1 MVCVC
6 VHAYRDASADAGWER
21 FVWMLPQ
28 VVCTTHVLVT
38 TCTTHALANPHTQI
52 YTHAHENKQ
61 IHTYTHRF
69 TPTYAQKHTNECIY
83 PSKLQTHMQK
93 CARTYQM
100 AGNAFKRDRQ
110 RVIFAVR
117 QESGRSAF
125 VGGSAEWIG
134 AGGQAAED

>member
-69 TPTYAQKHTNECIY
+69 TPTYAQNTQMNAYTPPNYKHTCKSVLG
-83 PSKLQTHMQK
+83 PTKWPAMLS
-93 CARTYQM
+93 
-100 AGNAFKRDRQ
+100 NA
-110 RVIFAVR
+110 IVR
-117 QESGRSAF
+117 
-125 VGGSAEWIG
+125 GSSLL
-134 AGGQAAED
+134 